1 MATCLASRS
10 FAQPALARRFLG
22 ASSVNNVM
30 KNGISLHNVT
40 LAYRGHPAVHHVT
53 GQFEAGSLTALIGP
67 NGAGKSTL
75 VSAIAGHL
83 KPVQGEI
90 LFDADATS
98 HRPDIAYL
106 PQQSMIDRSFPV
118 RVRDLV
124 GIGAWQHIGMF
135 GKMDANT
142 QRTIEQAIT
151 TVGLRGFEDRH
162 INELSVGQMQRVLF
176 ARVLIQDAPIILL
189 DEPFNALDERTI
201 HDLVHVM
208 EHWHHEG
215 RTVVAVLHD
224 FHLVKHHFPES
235 LLLAREVIDWGK
247 TADVLKPSN
256 LERLRQ
262 MTESWDENA
271 AWCQRVESSGAIH
284 THG

>member
-1 MATCLASRS
+1 
-10 FAQPALARRFLG
+10 
-22 ASSVNNVM
+22 M
-30 KNGISLHNVT
+30 KNGIALENVT

-53 GQFEAGSLTALIGP
+53 GRFEPGSLTAIIGP

-75 VSAIAGHL
+75 ISALAGHL

-90 LFDADATS
+90 VFDTATAS
-98 HRPDIAYL
+98 PYASIAYL
-106 PQQSMIDRSFPV
+106 PQQSMIDRQFPV

-124 GIGAWQHIGMF
+124 GIGAWQKIGMF
-135 GKMDANT
+135 GKMNASTQDA
-142 QRTIEQAIT
+142 IDAAIAK
-151 TVGLRGFEDRH
+151 VGLRGFEDRH

-201 HDLVHVM
+201 HDLTHVM
-208 EHWHHEG
+208 ENWNKEG
-215 RTVVAVLHD
+215 RTVIAVLHD
-224 FHLVKHHFPES
+224 FHLVKHLFPSS

-247 TADVLKPSN
+247 TSDVFKPSN

-271 AWCQRVESSGAIH
+271 AWCQRVESSGVVH
-284 THG
+284 SHG

>member
-1 MATCLASRS
+1 MAPSLASGS
-10 FAQPALARRFLG
+10 SSQPPLARRFLG
-22 ASSVNNVM
+22 ASSVTSMM

-53 GQFEAGSLTALIGP
+53 GRFEPGSLTAVIGP

-235 LLLAREVIDWGK
+235 LLLAREVIGWGK

-256 LERLRQ
+256 LDRLRQ

-271 AWCQRVESSGAIH
+271 AWCQRVESSGVVH